1 MKKRIYEMSLIGLGV
16 GAVAV
21 LAFGLAHRAGKAR
34 QEASDAREPLEARGL
49 TLASAE
55 GEALSSPGRDDL
67 PLPARAEPPL
77 RDEAMAE
84 IWGAE
89 MADPERGELLEL
101 SSDLT
106 GELETRG
113 DTYDGIEPED
123 MGAEWLARAT
133 EAYPNPSPTLHRGG
147 ALSTD
152 EALPGPTEESDE
164 IDIEDEGSSRV

>member
-21 LAFGLAHRAGKAR
+21 LAFGLAHRAGKLREESADT
-34 QEASDAREPLEARGL
+34 SEPLESRE
-49 TLASAE
+49 LALAAAE
-55 GEALSSPGRDDL
+55 GEALSSQYDL
-67 PLPARAEPPL
+67 PLPAGAEPPQ

-84 IWGAE
+84 IWGAD
-89 MADPERGELLEL
+89 MPNPEREELLEL

-133 EAYPNPSPTLHRGG
+133 EAYPNSPQALHRGG

-152 EALPGPTEESDE
+152 EPLSSVTEESDE
-164 IDIEDEGSSRV
+164 IDIDEEGLGRA

>member
-34 QEASDAREPLEARGL
+34 QESADEREPLEARES
-49 TLASAE
+49 SAE
-55 GEALSSPGRDDL
+55 GEALSSSGMDAR
-67 PLPARAEPPL
+67 PLPARGAL
-77 RDEAMAE
+77 RDEAMAD
-84 IWGAE
+84 IWGSE

-106 GELETRG
+106 GEIETRG

-133 EAYPNPSPTLHRGG
+133 EAYPNPSPMLHRGG
-147 ALSTD
+147 ALTTD
-152 EALPGPTEESDE
+152 ESLAAATEESDE
-164 IDIEDEGSSRV
+164 IDIEDEGLGRA